1 MKLTVADGLLL
12 WLALQLPLGILVG
25 HRLRRNQPPAPDATT
40 PEEGNR

>member
-25 HRLRRNQPPAPDATT
+25 RRLRRNQPAADPTT